1 MMNQLSRLRRFGR
14 AVALACVICL
24 ALPLAALRAA
34 EAPPAQVPMIR
45 VALAWGKTAL
55 AVSAPGGF
63 SVRDLQS
70 GQTVIQ
76 CASSVN
82 LSAGAGGIVIENY
95 GQVAGPL
102 EIVASGA
109 NPSAPGD
116 PTGDQV
122 SPTIGGALP
131 DNFLTYGGARY
142 RGSFRVLRDGNGQ
155 LTLVNILP
163 LEDYLLGVVPREM
176 PADWPLE
183 ALKAQAVA
191 ARTYAMYHLATGGYG
206 DYDVRNTTDSQ
217 VYGGCSAEDPRASA
231 AVQAT
236 AGEVAVYGGALINAY
251 FFSSSGGYTEANE
264 NVWSGAALPY
274 LRPVLDYDQDSPWFS
289 WHLSLT
295 MDQVEQ
301 ALAAAGYGVGKLYE
315 VIPDGQTQ
323 SGRWARVIIRGSAG
337 SKTLTGNQFRLAI
350 GATVLRSTKFTVHPV
365 DPRLADVQQA
375 YSGSEALTVVAA
387 GGRVASVPLNGIS
400 VVTAGGAAAPAGY
413 TVVGKQAVP
422 ASLSFDGGGY
432 GHGVG
437 LSQWGARGMA
447 LQGYNYQDILKHYY
461 TGIEIVNQASATAAA
476 PQQ

>member
-1 MMNQLSRLRRFGR
+1 MMHQLSR
-14 AVALACVICL
+14 ALALAAVVCL

-34 EAPPAQVPMIR
+34 EAPTAQPLMIR
-45 VALAWGKTAL
+45 VALAWGKTTL
-55 AVSAPGGF
+55 AISAPGGF
-63 SVRDLQS
+63 SVRDPQS

-76 CASSVN
+76 YASSIN
-82 LSAGAGGIVIENY
+82 LGAGAGGIVIENY
-95 GQVAGPL
+95 GQAAGPL
-102 EIVASGA
+102 EIVALGT
-109 NPSAPGD
+109 NQSAPGN
-116 PTGDQV
+116 PTGEQV
-122 SPTIGGALP
+122 SPTVGGALP
-131 DNFLTYGGARY
+131 ENFLIYGGARY
-142 RGSFRVLRDGNGQ
+142 RGSFRVLRDGSGQ

-163 LEDYLLGVVPREM
+163 LEEYLLGVVPREM

-191 ARTYAMYHLATGGYG
+191 ARTYAMYHIATGGYG
-206 DYDVRNTTDSQ
+206 EYDVRNTTDSQ
-217 VYGGCSAEDPRASA
+217 VYGGYSAEDPRSTA

-251 FFSSSGGYTEANE
+251 FFSSSGGCTEANE
-264 NVWSGAALPY
+264 NVWSGSALPY
-274 LRPVLDYDQDSPWFS
+274 LRAVPDYDQDSPWFS

-301 ALAAAGYGVGKLYE
+301 ALTAAGYGVGKLYE

-323 SGRWARVIIRGSAG
+323 SGRWARVIVRGSAG
-337 SKTLTGNQFRLAI
+337 SKTLTGNQFRLAL
-350 GATVLRSTKFTVHPV
+350 GATVLRSTKFTVQPV

-375 YSGSEALTVVAA
+375 YTGSETLPVVAA
-387 GGRVASVPLNGIS
+387 GGQVASVSLNGAT
-400 VVTAGGAAAPAGY
+400 VVAAGGAAAPAGY

-437 LSQWGARGMA
+437 MSQWGARGMA

-461 TGIEIVNQASATAAA
+461 TGIQIVNKASAAAAA

>member
-1 MMNQLSRLRRFGR
+1 MQLPISPRRLGR
-14 AVALACVICL
+14 ALALVFAICL

-34 EAPPAQVPMIR
+34 EAPAQPLTIR
-45 VALAWGKTAL
+45 VGLAWGKGAL
-55 AVSAPGGF
+55 TVSAPGGL

-76 CASSVN
+76 YASSVD
-82 LSAGAGGIVIENY
+82 LSAGSGGIVIKGY

-102 EIVASGA
+102 EIAAAGA
-109 NPSAPGD
+109 QPGAPND

-122 SPTIGGALP
+122 SPQIGGAVP

-163 LEDYLLGVVPREM
+163 LEEYLLGVVPREM

-191 ARTYAMYHLATGGYG
+191 ARTYATYHVLTGGYG

-217 VYGGCSAEDPRASA
+217 VYGGYSAEDPRASA

-264 NVWSGAALPY
+264 NVWSGSALPY
-274 LRPVLDYDQDSPWFS
+274 LRPVPDYDQDSPWFS
-289 WHLSLT
+289 WHLDLPMS
-295 MDQVEQ
+295 QVEQ
-301 ALAAAGYGVGKLYE
+301 ALTAAGYGVGKLYE

-323 SGRWARVIIRGSAG
+323 SGRWARIIIRGSTG
-337 SKTLTGNQFRLAI
+337 SRTLTGNQFRLAI
-350 GATVLRSTKFTVHPV
+350 GATVLRSTKFTVRPL
-365 DPRLADVQQA
+365 DARLADVQQA
-375 YSGSEALTVVAA
+375 YQGSETLPVVAA
-387 GGRVASVPLNGIS
+387 GGRVASAPLSGAS
-400 VVTAGGAAAPAGY
+400 VVAAGGTTALAGY

-461 TGIEIVNQASATAAA
+461 TGIEIVNQASAAAA
-476 PQQ
+476 AQQ